1 LDTSRPPNSRLDPET
16 GTVNALAEILKR
28 VQGKISIDVQ
38 EKEVLSVSLEGNRVL
53 LDVTDASIFGA
64 AESDS
69 SIGLFDGLKTAK
81 KLGETL
87 DSKGITLSVLRK
99 GKKAL
104 SLGRDAKPT
113 LSTLVTGTD
122 DIQVDSVRQ
131 VTKLGKDVKKGRK
144 RTKKTS

>member
-1 LDTSRPPNSRLDPET
+1 MDPET
-16 GTVNALAEILKR
+16 RTVNALAEILKS
-28 VQGKISIDVQ
+28 VQGKITIDVQ
-38 EKEVLSVSLEGNRVL
+38 DKQVLSVYLESNRVV
-53 LDVTDASIFGA
+53 LDVSDASIFGT

-81 KLGETL
+81 KIGETL
-87 DSKGITLSVLRK
+87 NSKGITISILRK

-113 LSTLVTGTD
+113 LSTLLTRTD

>member
-1 LDTSRPPNSRLDPET
+1 LDSET

-28 VQGKISIDVQ
+28 VQGKISIDIQ
-38 EKEVLSVSLEGNRVL
+38 DKKVLSVSLEGNRVL

>member
-1 LDTSRPPNSRLDPET
+1 LDTSRPPNSQLDPET
-16 GTVNALAEILKR
+16 RTVNTLAEILKS
-28 VQGKISIDVQ
+28 VQGKIIIDVQ
-38 EKEVLSVSLEGNRVL
+38 DKQVLSVSLEGNRVV
-53 LDVTDASIFGA
+53 LDVSDASIFGT

-87 DSKGITLSVLRK
+87 NSKGITLSILRK

-104 SLGRDAKPT
+104 SLGRDAKPM
-113 LSTLVTGTD
+113 LSTLVTRTD

-131 VTKLGKDVKKGRK
+131 VTKLGKDIKKGQK

>member
-1 LDTSRPPNSRLDPET
+1 MDPET
-16 GTVNALAEILKR
+16 RTVNTLAEILKS
-28 VQGKISIDVQ
+28 VQGKITIDVQ
-38 EKEVLSVSLEGNRVL
+38 DKHVLSVSLEGNRVV
-53 LDVTDASIFGA
+53 LDMSDASIFGTT
-64 AESDS
+64 ESDS

-87 DSKGITLSVLRK
+87 NSKGITLSILRK

-113 LSTLVTGTD
+113 LSTLVTRTD

>member
-1 LDTSRPPNSRLDPET
+1 LGTET

-28 VQGKISIDVQ
+28 VQGKISIDIQ
-38 EKEVLSVSLEGNRVL
+38 DKKVLSVSLEGNRVL

>member
-1 LDTSRPPNSRLDPET
+1 MDTSQPNSYLDSET
-16 GTVNALAEILKR
+16 RTINSLAEILKR
-28 VQGKISIDVQ
+28 VQGKITIDVQ
-38 EKEVLSVSLEGNRVL
+38 DKQVLSISLDGNRVL
-53 LDVTDASIFGA
+53 LDVSDASIFGT

-69 SIGLFDGLKTAK
+69 SIGLFEGLKTAK

-87 DSKGITLSVLRK
+87 NSKGITLSILRK

-113 LSTLVTGTD
+113 ISTLVTRTD

-131 VTKLGKDVKKGRK
+131 VTKLGKDIKKRRK
-144 RTKKTS
+144 RTKKIS

>member
-1 LDTSRPPNSRLDPET
+1 LDPET
-16 GTVNALAEILKR
+16 RTVNTLADILKS
-28 VQGKISIDVQ
+28 VQGKITIDVQ
-38 EKEVLSVSLEGNRVL
+38 DKQVLSVSVEDNRVV
-53 LDVTDASIFGA
+53 LDVSDASIFGT

-87 DSKGITLSVLRK
+87 NSKGITLSILRK

-113 LSTLVTGTD
+113 LSTLVTRTD

-131 VTKLGKDVKKGRK
+131 VTKLGKDVKKRRK
-144 RTKKTS
+144 RTKKSS

>member
-1 LDTSRPPNSRLDPET
+1 MDPET
-16 GTVNALAEILKR
+16 RTVNTLAEILKS
-28 VQGKISIDVQ
+28 VQGKIIIDVQ
-38 EKEVLSVSLEGNRVL
+38 DKQVLSVSLEGNRVV
-53 LDVTDASIFGA
+53 LDVSDASIFGT

-87 DSKGITLSVLRK
+87 NSKGMTLSILRK

-113 LSTLVTGTD
+113 LSTLVTRTD

-131 VTKLGKDVKKGRK
+131 VTKLGKDVKKHRK
-144 RTKKTS
+144 RTKKSS

>member
-1 LDTSRPPNSRLDPET
+1 MDTET

-28 VQGKISIDVQ
+28 VQGKISIDIQ
-38 EKEVLSVSLEGNRVL
+38 DKKVLSVSLEGNRVL

>member
-1 LDTSRPPNSRLDPET
+1 LDPQT
-16 GTVNALAEILKR
+16 RTVNTLAEILKR
-28 VQGKISIDVQ
+28 VQGKITIDVQ
-38 EKEVLSVSLEGNRVL
+38 DKLVLSVSLKGNRVL
-53 LDVTDASIFGA
+53 LDVSDASIFGT

-81 KLGETL
+81 KIGETL
-87 DSKGITLSVLRK
+87 NSKGITISILRK

>member
-1 LDTSRPPNSRLDPET
+1 LDKSRPPNSRLDPET
-16 GTVNALAEILKR
+16 RTVNTLADILKS
-28 VQGKISIDVQ
+28 VQGKITIDVQ
-38 EKEVLSVSLEGNRVL
+38 DKQVLSVSLEGNRVV
-53 LDVTDASIFGA
+53 LDMSDASIFGTT
-64 AESDS
+64 ESDS

-87 DSKGITLSVLRK
+87 NSKGITLSILRK

-113 LSTLVTGTD
+113 LSTLVTRTD

-131 VTKLGKDVKKGRK
+131 VTKLGKDVKEGRK

>member
-1 LDTSRPPNSRLDPET
+1 LDPET
-16 GTVNALAEILKR
+16 RTVNTLADILKS
-28 VQGKISIDVQ
+28 VQGKITIDVQ
-38 EKEVLSVSLEGNRVL
+38 DKHVLSVSLEGNRVV
-53 LDVTDASIFGA
+53 LDMSDASIFGTT
-64 AESDS
+64 ESDN

-87 DSKGITLSVLRK
+87 NSKGITLSILRK

-113 LSTLVTGTD
+113 LSTLVTRTD

-131 VTKLGKDVKKGRK
+131 VTKLGKDVKEGRK

>member
-1 LDTSRPPNSRLDPET
+1 MDPET
-16 GTVNALAEILKR
+16 RTVNTLADILKS
-28 VQGKISIDVQ
+28 VQGKITIDVQ
-38 EKEVLSVSLEGNRVL
+38 DKQVLSVSLEGNRVV
-53 LDVTDASIFGA
+53 LDMSDASIFGTT
-64 AESDS
+64 ESDS

-87 DSKGITLSVLRK
+87 NSKGITLSILRK

-113 LSTLVTGTD
+113 LSTLVTRTD

-131 VTKLGKDVKKGRK
+131 VTKLGKDVKDGRK

>member
-1 LDTSRPPNSRLDPET
+1 LDKSRPPNSRLDPET
-16 GTVNALAEILKR
+16 RTVNTLAEILKS
-28 VQGKISIDVQ
+28 VQGKITIDVQ
-38 EKEVLSVSLEGNRVL
+38 DKHVLSVSLEGNRVV
-53 LDVTDASIFGA
+53 LDMSDASIFGTT
-64 AESDS
+64 ESDS

-87 DSKGITLSVLRK
+87 NSKGITLSILRK

-113 LSTLVTGTD
+113 LSTLVTRTD

-131 VTKLGKDVKKGRK
+131 VTKLGKDVKEGRK

>member
-1 LDTSRPPNSRLDPET
+1 MDKGRPPNSRLDPET
-16 GTVNALAEILKR
+16 RTVNTLADILKS
-28 VQGKISIDVQ
+28 VQGKITIDVQ
-38 EKEVLSVSLEGNRVL
+38 DKHVLSVSLEGNRVV
-53 LDVTDASIFGA
+53 LDMSDASIFGTT
-64 AESDS
+64 ESDS

-87 DSKGITLSVLRK
+87 NSKGITLSILRK

-113 LSTLVTGTD
+113 LSTLVTRTD

-131 VTKLGKDVKKGRK
+131 VTKLGKDVKDGRK

>member
-1 LDTSRPPNSRLDPET
+1 LDTSLPPNSRLDTET

-28 VQGKISIDVQ
+28 VQGKISIDIQ
-38 EKEVLSVSLEGNRVL
+38 DKKVLSVSLEGNRVL

>member
-1 LDTSRPPNSRLDPET
+1 MDPET
-16 GTVNALAEILKR
+16 RTVNALAEILKS
-28 VQGKISIDVQ
+28 VKGKITIDVQ
-38 EKEVLSVSLEGNRVL
+38 DKQVLSVYLEGNRVV
-53 LDVTDASIFGA
+53 LDVSDASIFGT

-81 KLGETL
+81 KIGETL
-87 DSKGITLSVLRK
+87 NSKGITISILRK

-113 LSTLVTGTD
+113 LSTLVTRTD

>member
-1 LDTSRPPNSRLDPET
+1 MDPET

>member
-1 LDTSRPPNSRLDPET
+1 MDTSKPNSHADPET
-16 GTVNALAEILKR
+16 KVINSLTEILKR
-28 VQGKISIDVQ
+28 VQGKISIDIQ
-38 EKEVLSVSLEGNRVL
+38 DERVLSISLDGNRVL
-53 LDVTDASIFGA
+53 LDVSDASIFGT

-69 SIGLFDGLKTAK
+69 NLGLFEGLKTAK

-87 DSKGITLSVLRK
+87 DSKGITLSILRK

-131 VTKLGKDVKKGRK
+131 VTKLGKDIKKRRK

>member
-1 LDTSRPPNSRLDPET
+1 LDTSRPPSSRLDPET
-16 GTVNALAEILKR
+16 RTVNTLAEILKR

-38 EKEVLSVSLEGNRVL
+38 DKQILSVFLEGNRVL
-53 LDVTDASIFGA
+53 LDVSDASLFGA
-64 AESDS
+64 TESDS

-87 DSKGITLSVLRK
+87 DSKGLTLSILRK

>member
-1 LDTSRPPNSRLDPET
+1 LDSSRPNSRLDPET
-16 GTVNALAEILKR
+16 RTVNTLAEILKR
-28 VQGKISIDVQ
+28 VQGKISIDIQ
-38 EKEVLSVSLEGNRVL
+38 DKLVLSVSLEGNRVL
-53 LDVTDASIFGA
+53 LDVSDASIFGT
-64 AESDS
+64 AESNS
-69 SIGLFDGLKTAK
+69 SVGLFDGLKTAK

-87 DSKGITLSVLRK
+87 NSKGITLSILRK

-122 DIQVDSVRQ
+122 DIQVDSIRQ
-131 VTKLGKDVKKGRK
+131 AAKLGKDVKKGRK

>member
-1 LDTSRPPNSRLDPET
+1 MDPET
-16 GTVNALAEILKR
+16 RTVNALAEILKS
-28 VQGKISIDVQ
+28 VQGKITIDVQ
-38 EKEVLSVSLEGNRVL
+38 DKQVLSVYLESNRVV
-53 LDVTDASIFGA
+53 LDVSDASIFGT

-81 KLGETL
+81 KIGQTL
-87 DSKGITLSVLRK
+87 NSKGITLSILRK

-122 DIQVDSVRQ
+122 DIQVDSIRQ

>member
-1 LDTSRPPNSRLDPET
+1 MDTSLPNSRMDPET
-16 GTVNALAEILKR
+16 RTVNALAEILKS
-28 VQGKISIDVQ
+28 VQGKITIDVQ
-38 EKEVLSVSLEGNRVL
+38 HKQVLSVYLESNRVV
-53 LDVTDASIFGA
+53 LDVSDASIFGT

-81 KLGETL
+81 KIGQTL
-87 DSKGITLSVLRK
+87 NSKGITLSILRK

-122 DIQVDSVRQ
+122 DIQVDSIRQ

>member
-1 LDTSRPPNSRLDPET
+1 LDTSQPNSYLDSET
-16 GTVNALAEILKR
+16 RTINSLAEILKR
-28 VQGKISIDVQ
+28 VQGKITIDVQ
-38 EKEVLSVSLEGNRVL
+38 DKQVLSISLDGNRVL
-53 LDVTDASIFGA
+53 LDVSDASIFGT

-69 SIGLFDGLKTAK
+69 SIGLFEGLKTAK

-87 DSKGITLSVLRK
+87 NSKGITLSILRK

-113 LSTLVTGTD
+113 ISTLVTRTD

-131 VTKLGKDVKKGRK
+131 VTKLGKDIKKRRK
-144 RTKKTS
+144 RTKKIS

>member
-1 LDTSRPPNSRLDPET
+1 LDTSRPPISRLDPET

-38 EKEVLSVSLEGNRVL
+38 DKEVLSVSLEGNRVL
-53 LDVTDASIFGA
+53 LDVRDASIFGA

-87 DSKGITLSVLRK
+87 DSKGITLSILRK

-131 VTKLGKDVKKGRK
+131 VTKLGKEVKKGRK

>member
-1 LDTSRPPNSRLDPET
+1 MDLET
-16 GTVNALAEILKR
+16 RTVNTLAQILKS
-28 VQGKISIDVQ
+28 VQGKVNIDVQ
-38 EKEVLSVSLEGNRVL
+38 DEHVLSVSLEGNRVV
-53 LDVTDASIFGA
+53 LDVSDASIFGT

-81 KLGETL
+81 KLGESL
-87 DSKGITLSVLRK
+87 NSKGITLSIFRK

-113 LSTLVTGTD
+113 LSTLVTRTD

-131 VTKLGKDVKKGRK
+131 VTKLGKDVKEGRK

>member
-1 LDTSRPPNSRLDPET
+1 MDKSRPPNSRLDPET
-16 GTVNALAEILKR
+16 RTVNTLADILKS
-28 VQGKISIDVQ
+28 VQGKITIDVQ
-38 EKEVLSVSLEGNRVL
+38 DKHVLSVSLEGNRVV
-53 LDVTDASIFGA
+53 LDMSDASIFGTT
-64 AESDS
+64 ESDS

-87 DSKGITLSVLRK
+87 NSKGITLSILRK

-113 LSTLVTGTD
+113 LSTLVTRTD

-131 VTKLGKDVKKGRK
+131 VTKLGKDVKDGRK

>member
-1 LDTSRPPNSRLDPET
+1 MDPET
-16 GTVNALAEILKR
+16 RTVNALAEILKS
-28 VQGKISIDVQ
+28 VQGKITIDVQ
-38 EKEVLSVSLEGNRVL
+38 DKQVLSVYLESNRVV
-53 LDVTDASIFGA
+53 LDVSDASIFGT

-81 KLGETL
+81 KIGETL
-87 DSKGITLSVLRK
+87 NSRGITLSILRK

-104 SLGRDAKPT
+104 SLGRDARPT

-122 DIQVDSVRQ
+122 DIQVDSIRQ

>member
-1 LDTSRPPNSRLDPET
+1 LGTSNPNSHVDPET
-16 GTVNALAEILKR
+16 KVINTLTEILKR
-28 VQGKISIDVQ
+28 VQGKISIDIQ
-38 EKEVLSVSLEGNRVL
+38 DERVLSISLDGNRVL
-53 LDVTDASIFGA
+53 LDVSDAYIFGT

-69 SIGLFDGLKTAK
+69 NLGLFEGLKTAK

-87 DSKGITLSVLRK
+87 DSKGITLSILRK

-131 VTKLGKDVKKGRK
+131 VTKLGKDIKKRRK

>member
-1 LDTSRPPNSRLDPET
+1 LDTSQPNSYLDSET
-16 GTVNALAEILKR
+16 RTINSLAEILKR
-28 VQGKISIDVQ
+28 VQGKITIDVQ
-38 EKEVLSVSLEGNRVL
+38 DKQVLSISLDGNRVL
-53 LDVTDASIFGA
+53 LDVSDASIFGT

-69 SIGLFDGLKTAK
+69 SIGLFEGLKTAK

-87 DSKGITLSVLRK
+87 NSKGITLSILRK

-113 LSTLVTGTD
+113 ISTLVTRTD

-131 VTKLGKDVKKGRK
+131 VTKLGKDIKKRRK
-144 RTKKTS
+144 RTKKSS

>member
-1 LDTSRPPNSRLDPET
+1 LDPQT
-16 GTVNALAEILKR
+16 RTVNTLAEILKR
-28 VQGKISIDVQ
+28 VQGKITIDVQ
-38 EKEVLSVSLEGNRVL
+38 DKLVLSVSFEGNRVL
-53 LDVTDASIFGA
+53 LDVSDASIFGT

-81 KLGETL
+81 KIGETL
-87 DSKGITLSVLRK
+87 NSKGITISILRK

>member
-1 LDTSRPPNSRLDPET
+1 LDTSKPNSHVDPET
-16 GTVNALAEILKR
+16 KVINSLTEILKR
-28 VQGKISIDVQ
+28 VQGKISIDIQ
-38 EKEVLSVSLEGNRVL
+38 DERVLSISLDGNRVL
-53 LDVTDASIFGA
+53 LDVSDASIFGT

-69 SIGLFDGLKTAK
+69 NLGLFEGLKTAK

-87 DSKGITLSVLRK
+87 DSKGITLSILRK

-131 VTKLGKDVKKGRK
+131 VTKLGKDIKKRRK
-144 RTKKTS
+144 RTKKSS

>member
-1 LDTSRPPNSRLDPET
+1 LDKSRPANSRLDPET
-16 GTVNALAEILKR
+16 KTVNTLAEILKS
-28 VQGKISIDVQ
+28 VQGKITIDVQ
-38 EKEVLSVSLEGNRVL
+38 DKQVISVSLEGSRVV
-53 LDVTDASIFGA
+53 LDVNDASIFGT
-64 AESDS
+64 AESDE

-87 DSKGITLSVLRK
+87 DSKGITLSILRK

-113 LSTLVTGTD
+113 LSTLVTRTD

-131 VTKLGKDVKKGRK
+131 VTKLGKDVKDGRK
-144 RTKKTS
+144 RTKKTR

>member
-1 LDTSRPPNSRLDPET
+1 MDKSRPPNSRLDPET
-16 GTVNALAEILKR
+16 RTVNTLADILKS
-28 VQGKISIDVQ
+28 VQGKITIDVQ
-38 EKEVLSVSLEGNRVL
+38 DKHVLSVSLEGNRVV
-53 LDVTDASIFGA
+53 LDMSDASIFGT
-64 AESDS
+64 AESDN

-87 DSKGITLSVLRK
+87 NSKGITLSILRK

-113 LSTLVTGTD
+113 LSTLVTRTD

-131 VTKLGKDVKKGRK
+131 VTKLGKDVKDGRK